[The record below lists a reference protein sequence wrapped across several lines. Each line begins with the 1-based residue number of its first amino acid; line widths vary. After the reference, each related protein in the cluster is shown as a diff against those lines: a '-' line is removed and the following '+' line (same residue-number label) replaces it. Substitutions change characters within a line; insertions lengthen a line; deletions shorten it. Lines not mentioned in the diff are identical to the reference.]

1 MPNFLH
7 NKKIPPSIFYLL
19 YHFFKINSSKIPRR
33 TKGKISKMEF
43 GRKIKTRSKNPVFIF
58 LFSFYYW
65 VGRYGAQAGTCPKA
79 VRAA

>member
-1 MPNFLH
+1 
-7 NKKIPPSIFYLL
+7 
-19 YHFFKINSSKIPRR
+19 
-33 TKGKISKMEF
+33 MEF
-43 GRKIKTRSKNPVFIF
+43 GRKIKTKPKKNPVFIF